1 MENMEIEN
9 TAVTEI
15 ASAAVTE
22 IATTGNTS
30 YGFAASYDLSTEAG
44 QIAAFN
50 AGVASDHKLSDFAG
64 KTIVM
69 TAWLVEPI
77 EAVNQ
82 LTGELENRPHIVI
95 TDADGATYEAQSVGL
110 YQALQRLKAI
120 RPVIDADNPATIEI
134 VNRKVRLGSMLTFKL
149 IG

>member
-1 MENMEIEN
+1 MENMEIA
-9 TAVTEI
+9 TAE
-15 ASAAVTE
+15 VTE
-22 IATTGNTS
+22 IATTGNAN

-50 AGVASDHKLSDFAG
+50 AGVASDYKLSDFAG

-134 VNRKVRLGSMLTFKL
+134 INRKVRLGSMLTFKL

>member
-1 MENMEIEN
+1 MENMEIAN
-9 TAVTEI
+9 
-15 ASAAVTE
+15 AAVTE
-22 IATTGNTS
+22 IATAGNAT
-30 YGFAASYDLSTEAG
+30 YGFAASYDLTTEAG

-50 AGVASDHKLSDFAG
+50 AGVASDYKLSDFAG

-82 LTGELENRPHIVI
+82 LTGEIETRPHIVI
-95 TDADGATYEAQSVGL
+95 TDNDGATYEAQSVGL
-110 YQALQRLKAI
+110 YQALKRLASV
-120 RPVIDADNPATIEI
+120 RPVIDGDNPATIEI
-134 VNRKVRLGSMLTFKL
+134 INRKVRLGSMLTFKL

>member
-1 MENMEIEN
+1 MENMEIAN
-9 TAVTEI
+9 AD
-15 ASAAVTE
+15 VTE
-22 IATTGNTS
+22 IATAGNAT

-50 AGVASDHKLSDFAG
+50 AGVASDYKLSDFAG

-120 RPVIDADNPATIEI
+120 RPVIDEDNPATIEI
-134 VNRKVRLGSMLTFKL
+134 INRKVRLGSMLTFKL

>member
-1 MENMEIEN
+1 MENMEIAPAE
-9 TAVTEI
+9 VTEI
-15 ASAAVTE
+15 ANA
-22 IATTGNTS
+22 GNVNYS
-30 YGFAASYDLSTEAG
+30 FAASYDLTTEEG

-50 AGVASDHKLSDFAG
+50 AGVVSDHKLVDFAG

-120 RPVIDADNPATIEI
+120 RPVIDADNPATIKI
-134 VNRKVRLGSMLTFKL
+134 ISRKVYRGTMLTFKL

>member
-1 MENMEIEN
+1 MENMEIANAE
-9 TAVTEI
+9 
-15 ASAAVTE
+15 VTE
-22 IATTGNTS
+22 IATTGNAT
-30 YGFAASYDLSTEAG
+30 YGFAASYDLTTEAG

-64 KTIVM
+64 KTIIM

-95 TDADGATYEAQSVGL
+95 TDAEGATYEAQSVGL

-120 RPVIDADNPATIEI
+120 RPVIDADNPAKIEI
-134 VNRKVRLGSMLTFKL
+134 INRKVRLGSMLTFKL

>member
-1 MENMEIEN
+1 MEKMEIAPAE
-9 TAVTEI
+9 VTEI
-15 ASAAVTE
+15 ANA
-22 IATTGNTS
+22 GNVN
-30 YGFAASYDLSTEAG
+30 YGFAASYDLATEEG

-50 AGVASDHKLSDFAG
+50 AGVVSDHKLVDFAG

-77 EAVNQ
+77 EVVNQ

-95 TDADGATYEAQSVGL
+95 TDADGETYEAQSVGL

-134 VNRKVRLGSMLTFKL
+134 ISRKVYRGSMLTFKL

>member
-1 MENMEIEN
+1 MENMEIE
-9 TAVTEI
+9 TAKVTEI
-15 ASAAVTE
+15 AN
-22 IATTGNTS
+22 TGNAT
-30 YGFAASYDLSTEAG
+30 YGFAASYDLTTEAG

-50 AGVASDHKLSDFAG
+50 AGVASDHKLADFAG

-95 TDADGATYEAQSVGL
+95 TDADGETYEAQSVGL
-110 YQALQRLKAI
+110 YKALQRLKAI
-120 RPVIDADNPATIEI
+120 RPVIDSDNPATIEI
-134 VNRKVRLGSMLTFKL
+134 ISRKVRLGSLLTFKL

>member
-1 MENMEIEN
+1 MEN
-9 TAVTEI
+9 TEI
-15 ASAAVTE
+15 ATAEVTE
-22 IATTGNTS
+22 IATTNAA

-50 AGVASDHKLSDFAG
+50 AGVASDHKLAEFAG

-77 EAVNQ
+77 VAVNQ
-82 LTGELENRPHIVI
+82 LTGELEKRPHIVI

-120 RPVIDADNPATIEI
+120 RPVIDSDNPATIEI
-134 VNRKVRLGSMLTFKL
+134 INCKVRLGSMLTFKL

>member
-1 MENMEIEN
+1 MEN
-9 TAVTEI
+9 
-15 ASAAVTE
+15 TE
-22 IATTGNTS
+22 IATAEVTAIATPGNAA
-30 YGFAASYDLSTEAG
+30 YGFAASYDLTTEAG

-50 AGVASDHKLSDFAG
+50 AGVAADHKLSDFAG
-64 KTIVM
+64 KTIIM

-95 TDADGATYEAQSVGL
+95 TDAAGETYEAQSVGL

-134 VNRKVRLGSMLTFKL
+134 INRKVRLGSMLTFKL

>member
-1 MENMEIEN
+1 MENTEIA
-9 TAVTEI
+9 TAEVTEI
-15 ASAAVTE
+15 AG
-22 IATTGNTS
+22 TGNAT

-50 AGVASDHKLSDFAG
+50 AGAVSDYKLSDFAG

-77 EAVNQ
+77 KAVNQ

-95 TDADGATYEAQSVGL
+95 TDADGVTYEAQSVGL

-120 RPVIDADNPATIEI
+120 RPLIDADNPATIEI
-134 VNRKVRLGSMLTFKL
+134 INRKVRLGSMLTFKL
-149 IG
+149 VG

>member
-1 MENMEIEN
+1 MENMEIANAE
-9 TAVTEI
+9 
-15 ASAAVTE
+15 VTE
-22 IATTGNTS
+22 IATTGNTT
-30 YGFAASYDLSTEAG
+30 YGFAASYDLTTEAG

-120 RPVIDADNPATIEI
+120 RPVIDADNPAKIEI
-134 VNRKVRLGSMLTFKL
+134 INRKVRLGSMLTFKL

>member
-1 MENMEIEN
+1 MEKMEIAN
-9 TAVTEI
+9 ASVAEI
-15 ASAAVTE
+15 ANSAVTE
-22 IATTGNTS
+22 IATSCNVS

-50 AGVASDHKLSDFAG
+50 AGVASDHKLADFAG

-82 LTGELENRPHIVI
+82 LTGELETRPHIVI

-120 RPVIDADNPATIEI
+120 RPVIDGDNPATIEI
-134 VNRKVRLGSMLTFKL
+134 INRKVRLGSMLTFKL

>member
-1 MENMEIEN
+1 MENAEIATIEN
-9 TAVTEI
+9 GT
-15 ASAAVTE
+15 VTE
-22 IATTGNTS
+22 IATNGAN
-30 YGFAASYDLSTEAG
+30 YGFAASYDLTTEAG

-82 LTGELENRPHIVI
+82 LTGEIESRPHIVI

-110 YQALQRLKAI
+110 YQALKRLAAV
-120 RPVIDADNPATIEI
+120 RPSIDKDNPATIEI
-134 VNRKVRLGSMLTFKL
+134 INRKVRLGSMLTFKL
-149 IG
+149 IA

>member
-1 MENMEIEN
+1 MENMEIA
-9 TAVTEI
+9 TAEVTEI
-15 ASAAVTE
+15 AN
-22 IATTGNTS
+22 TGNAN
-30 YGFAASYDLSTEAG
+30 YGFSASYDLATEAG

-50 AGVASDHKLSDFAG
+50 AGVASDYKLSDFVG
-64 KTIVM
+64 ETIVM

-77 EAVNQ
+77 EALNQ
-82 LTGELENRPHIVI
+82 LTGEIENRPHIVI
-95 TDADGATYEAQSVGL
+95 TGADGATYEAQSVGL

-134 VNRKVRLGSMLTFKL
+134 INRKVRLGSMLTFKL

>member
-1 MENMEIEN
+1 MENMEIASAE
-9 TAVTEI
+9 VTEI
-15 ASAAVTE
+15 AN
-22 IATTGNTS
+22 TGNAS
-30 YGFAASYDLSTEAG
+30 FGFAASYDLSTEAG

-50 AGVASDHKLSDFAG
+50 AGVASDHKIVDFAG

-77 EAVNQ
+77 EAVNP
-82 LTGELENRPHIVI
+82 LTGELETRPHIVI
-95 TDADGATYEAQSVGL
+95 TDADGETYEAQSVGL
-110 YQALQRLKAI
+110 YQALLRLKAI

-134 VNRKVRLGSMLTFKL
+134 ISRKVRLGSMITFKL

>member
-1 MENMEIEN
+1 MENMEIATVE
-9 TAVTEI
+9 VTEN
-15 ASAAVTE
+15 AK
-22 IATTGNTS
+22 

-50 AGVASDHKLSDFAG
+50 AGVASDYKLSDFAG

-82 LTGELENRPHIVI
+82 LTGEIENRPHIVI

-120 RPVIDADNPATIEI
+120 RSVIDADNPATIEI
-134 VNRKVRLGSMLTFKL
+134 INRKVRLGSMLTFKL